1 MLENAIN
8 DIDTCVLLLLAYLFL
23 LVCVCYLFL
32 FVCVCVCVNCF
43 SSCLSSSCVL
53 TCGAA
58 DHLDEVR
65 VNILA
70 LCAVYISSQKT
81 KDTLDKT
88 EGAMTN
94 GQTRYTG
101 NMRNTRHR
109 TFITEC

>member
-1 MLENAIN
+1 VLSGN

-23 LVCVCYLFL
+23 
-32 FVCVCVCVNCF
+32 FVCVCVTCF
-43 SSCLSSSCVL
+43 CF
-53 TCGAA
+53 
-58 DHLDEVR
+58 LDEVR
-65 VNILA
+65 VNIPA

-88 EGAMTN
+88 EGAMKN

-109 TFITEC
+109 TKTNMLLFVYDACLAEMI